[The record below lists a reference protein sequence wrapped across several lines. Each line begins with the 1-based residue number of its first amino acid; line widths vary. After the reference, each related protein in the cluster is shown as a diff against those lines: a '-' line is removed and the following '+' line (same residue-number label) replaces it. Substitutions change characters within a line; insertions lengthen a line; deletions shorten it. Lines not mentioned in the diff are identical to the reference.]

1 MNTPN
6 QPFDPQQSLT
16 FITGMIRQAQGKM
29 QKNSFYFLLW
39 GWAIASAYLG
49 MYVLMAFTDYQH
61 PYVVWLIII
70 PAWIVTMIY
79 GRKQDRQAQVF
90 THLDRINMWLWIS
103 FGLAVLPIA
112 IFGSKLNFNISP
124 VILCMTAI
132 PTFLTGIMLRFKP
145 LLYGGINFWLCSIIA
160 FLVDYQTQYLVGGIA
175 IVLGYL
181 VPGYMLRSTIEK

>member
-6 QPFDPQQSLT
+6 QPLDPQQSLAL
-16 FITGMIRQAQGKM
+16 ITGMIRQAQGKM

-39 GWAIASAYLG
+39 GWAIAFAYLG
-49 MYVLMAFTDYQH
+49 MYVLMVFSDYEH

-70 PAWIVTMIY
+70 PAWIATMIY
-79 GRKQDRQAQVF
+79 GRKQDQQAQVS

-103 FGLAVLPIA
+103 YGVALLPIVV
-112 IFGSKLNFNISP
+112 FVSKLNFNISP

-132 PTFLTGIMLRFKP
+132 PTFLTGIMLRFRP
-145 LLYGGINFWLCSIIA
+145 LLFGGINFWLCAIIA
-160 FLVDYQTQYLVGGIA
+160 FMADYQTQYLVGGIA

-181 VPGYMLRSTIEK
+181 VPGYMLRATIEK